1 MLMSILTASQ
11 SILKLEDLFLSLYTI
26 LFLNPLHYFQHYF
39 MPAPDGFNKKTYVY
53 MHSVCT
59 DGKILIFVTT
69 TMLAQLK

>member
-1 MLMSILTASQ
+1 MFMSILTASQ
-11 SILKLEDLFLSLYTI
+11 SILKLEDLLLSLYTI

-53 MHSVCT
+53 MLSVCT